1 MEMDLNEMMQKF
13 LLVGNKLSG
22 ATLDLGDLESGVR
35 ECKDSIIGR
44 VMGEKIASFTRVKN
58 FATIA

>member
-1 MEMDLNEMMQKF
+1 MEADLSDMMQKF
-13 LLVGNKLSG
+13 SLAGNELTG